1 MWSKKEAYLMLSKIF
16 KFYIWHSI
24 FKHVI
29 HYSLLEFDINLE
41 NLYMRRHLFCIMF
54 FYVSITNILLTELS
68 NGEKLMLKVPLFEIK
83 DF

>member
-1 MWSKKEAYLMLSKIF
+1 
-16 KFYIWHSI
+16 
-24 FKHVI
+24 
-29 HYSLLEFDINLE
+29 
-41 NLYMRRHLFCIMF
+41 MRRHLFCIMF